1 MTISIQNL
9 SIVIVSFHSE
19 DVIHDCIK
27 SIPDEIKIIVVENS
41 GNKDFAKELENKYK
55 NVRCILSTKNLG
67 MGAGNNLG
75 LRYIKTDYVLILNP
89 DVVLKKDTIEEMVI
103 ASKIIKSFGIM
114 APISDNRSNP
124 NYKIFKKDLSFDN
137 SKPFKVESV
146 DGFAMLLNL
155 KKIKK
160 LSEFK
165 DQNLFDENIFLYL
178 ENDDLCKRISKHF
191 ENIFIVPK
199 SKINHLGA
207 KGVSKK
213 YSEQIELSRNWHWI
227 WSKFY
232 FNKKH
237 HGFLIATIDGLPTF
251 FSAIL
256 KLTFYY
262 LLNHKRKKI
271 YYQRVSGF
279 YNALIGKKSYYRP
292 KIND

>member
-1 MTISIQNL
+1 
-9 SIVIVSFHSE
+9 
-19 DVIHDCIK
+19 
-27 SIPDEIKIIVVENS
+27 
-41 GNKDFAKELENKYK
+41 
-55 NVRCILSTKNLG
+55 
-67 MGAGNNLG
+67 
-75 LRYIKTDYVLILNP
+75 
-89 DVVLKKDTIEEMVI
+89 
-103 ASKIIKSFGIM
+103 M
-114 APISDNRSNP
+114 APISDNRNNP

-146 DGFAMLLNL
+146 DGFAMLINL

-160 LSEFK
+160 LSDFK

-178 ENDDLCKRISKHF
+178 ENDDLCKRISKNF

-207 KGVSKK
+207 KGVSEK

-256 KLTFYY
+256 KLIFYY

>member
-1 MTISIQNL
+1 
-9 SIVIVSFHSE
+9 
-19 DVIHDCIK
+19 
-27 SIPDEIKIIVVENS
+27 
-41 GNKDFAKELENKYK
+41 
-55 NVRCILSTKNLG
+55 LSTKNLG

-75 LRYIKTDYVLILNP
+75 LRHIKTDYAFILNP
-89 DVVLKKDTIEEMVI
+89 DVVLEKDAIKEIVI

-114 APISDNRSNP
+114 APISDDTNNP
-124 NYKIFKKDLSFDN
+124 NYKVFKKDLSFEN
-137 SKPFKVESV
+137 SKPFTVESV

-160 LSEFK
+160 LNDFK

-178 ENDDLCKRISKHF
+178 ENDDLCKRISKNF
-191 ENIFIVPK
+191 EKIFIVPK
-199 SKINHLGA
+199 SKIKHLGA
-207 KGVSKK
+207 KGASEK
-213 YSEQIELSRNWHWI
+213 YNEQIELSRNWHWI

-237 HGFLIATIDGLPTF
+237 HGFLIATIDGLPIF

-256 KLTFYY
+256 KLPFYY

-279 YNALIGKKSYYRP
+279 LNALIGKKSYYRP